1 MFFFFFKQK
10 TAYEMRI
17 SDWSSD
23 VCSFRSLPNPAFAQG
38 ATFDAAG
45 ALWISAS
52 TGKGG
57 HLYKLDTRDGHILA
71 TYDAMAG
78 IEDLA
83 HDAQG
88 RLWAVAEAGSQRWSA
103 WATFFPLLFAIDP
116 AALPRP

>member
-1 MFFFFFKQK
+1 M
-10 TAYEMRI
+10 TEAETTRHI
-17 SDWSSD
+17 AI
-23 VCSFRSLPNPAFAQG
+23 PAFAQG

-103 WATFFPLLFAIDP
+103 WATFFRSEERRVGKECVSTCRSRWSPYH
-116 AALPRP
+116 